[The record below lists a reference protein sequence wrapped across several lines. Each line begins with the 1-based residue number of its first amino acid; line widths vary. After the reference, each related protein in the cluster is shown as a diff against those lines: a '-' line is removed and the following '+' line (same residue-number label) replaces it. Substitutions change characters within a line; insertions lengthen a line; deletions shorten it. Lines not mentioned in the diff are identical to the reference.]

1 MEKLLFYNDCN
12 VWCIDRKSFV
22 NEPAAVRSEI
32 IRKICYHF
40 NVQPGR
46 QFTEHIANAQH
57 IDIRKNILENFKDA
71 KLEDIKESIKE
82 AVKDKDEIVLPGLGV
97 LFEILWNNS
106 NDNQKNE
113 ILQNIYEGIKKYD

>member
-1 MEKLLFYNDCN
+1 MN
-12 VWCIDRKSFV
+12 
-22 NEPAAVRSEI
+22 
-32 IRKICYHF
+32 
-40 NVQPGR
+40 
-46 QFTEHIANAQH
+46 

-82 AVKDKDEIVLPGLGV
+82 AVKDKDEIVLTGLGV

>member
-1 MEKLLFYNDCN
+1 M
-12 VWCIDRKSFV
+12 
-22 NEPAAVRSEI
+22 
-32 IRKICYHF
+32 
-40 NVQPGR
+40 
-46 QFTEHIANAQH
+46 
-57 IDIRKNILENFKDA
+57 DIRKNILENFKDA

>member
-1 MEKLLFYNDCN
+1 MN
-12 VWCIDRKSFV
+12 
-22 NEPAAVRSEI
+22 
-32 IRKICYHF
+32 
-40 NVQPGR
+40 
-46 QFTEHIANAQH
+46 
-57 IDIRKNILENFKDA
+57 IDIRKSILENFKDA

-82 AVKDKDEIVLPGLGV
+82 ALKDKDEIVLPGLGV